1 MSAAEAATVA
11 GAAEEAFALEELL
24 LFRAYLYTLFHKL
37 LGAAPDAAALDALLG
52 RETAEVAGAYA
63 EDDATMRGFARFLEG
78 LAAREDR
85 AALLD
90 EARDEHVRL
99 FVGPGPLPA
108 FTWD

>member
-1 MSAAEAATVA
+1 MSAAEAATAA
-11 GAAEEAFALEELL
+11 GTAEEAFALEELL
-24 LFRAYLYTLFHKL
+24 LSRAYLYTLFHKL

-52 RETAEVAGAYA
+52 RETAEVVGAYA

-90 EARDEHVRL
+90 EAIGRASCRERV
-99 FVGPGPLPA
+99 
-108 FTWD
+108 